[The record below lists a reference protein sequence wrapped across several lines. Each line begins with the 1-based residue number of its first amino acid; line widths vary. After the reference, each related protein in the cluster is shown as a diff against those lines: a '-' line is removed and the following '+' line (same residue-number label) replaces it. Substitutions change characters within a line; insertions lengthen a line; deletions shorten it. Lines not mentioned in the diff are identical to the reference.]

1 MAWSKTPFAGTMDE
15 RTSPRPVVFSSV
27 PGHQIGSSEDEAMT
41 RIRGKGVAAALIL
54 AGSEL
59 AFLLLAQ
66 SATAQDRLQA
76 GTPRTAVLKPASS
89 PYIDAHVHIDQ
100 HDPEGA
106 VQLLLRAMDGLNG
119 AKAFIQ

>member
-1 MAWSKTPFAGTMDE
+1 
-15 RTSPRPVVFSSV
+15 
-27 PGHQIGSSEDEAMT
+27 MT

-54 AGSEL
+54 SGAGWVSL
-59 AFLLLAQ
+59 FAQ
-66 SATAQDRLQA
+66 QRAGEERLQA
-76 GTPRTAVLKPASS
+76 GNPRTAVLKPASS

-119 AKAFIQ
+119 AKAFIQTEP

>member
-1 MAWSKTPFAGTMDE
+1 
-15 RTSPRPVVFSSV
+15 
-27 PGHQIGSSEDEAMT
+27 MT
-41 RIRGKGVAAALIL
+41 RIRGIGVASTLML
-54 AGSEL
+54 AGSRL

-66 SATAQDRLQA
+66 SATGEEWLQA
-76 GTPRTAVLKPASS
+76 GNPRTAVLKPASS

-119 AKAFIQ
+119 AKAFIQTEPYYYCVIKKNILL